1 MSDQVF
7 AACTEKTMPIAPE
20 VAEHI
25 LVNLARFEIE
35 AFECTRAAAPYRSAA
50 AAHADLRR
58 ETALQETLRQALLL
72 RNRAVATAPLRHIAE
87 QLGITLD
94 EEDLDWQ
101 RLAIEATKVLLDVS
115 EERQR
120 RDQGLY
126 DGPTVYFRSAMAKAR
141 ASAPAPAL
149 TAQNRAL
156 SMSTEQASAQFASR
170 LPVEPRV
177 PAETTSQPLDPNE
190 EKNETQHIGPTN
202 DLIRASLYGSTNLNP
217 EGQTVPQVPSVHS
230 GTIDPAVVRAAK
242 IAMRPPK
249 ITVDVERFSPDV
261 QSALRKARGITMAE
275 GLKLYI
281 EAKQLGYGDK
291 FEVEQMPDTQAGKAW
306 SKNSGPKGKVAL
318 AFWTEMFGD
327 PLLEE
332 VPTGDIRDALTL
344 LRQLPKQHGK
354 VPEQLAENGYRDLVE
369 RMDENEIK
377 DAAARKT
384 ALRAA
389 GAPSQAQIEAADT
402 DALVPR
408 LKVTTYLKHARM
420 MSAVG
425 RMLMAMNLID
435 ENPFKVCSV
444 PKDDEKRMRSQEGE
458 KIRVAW
464 DDRFYDLLR
473 TEVYLG
479 KTSEIGDP
487 LFWTPLMARFTG
499 ARMEE
504 VLQLSPKDFGRDKG
518 IDYIRIQ
525 HSDANNIKSM
535 SAERRIPIH
544 PALVELGLMK
554 LVELRRKQGEPRI
567 FPHLKR
573 GKAKETFSGN
583 FTKAFTYYRQT
594 RGVYWEGLDFH
605 ALRTTFHCDLLND
618 DRSDAI
624 RRKLMGHA
632 PVDTGEKNYA
642 PHYSIKSLY
651 KRILTIEVDT
661 SMIVSPFA
669 AVSPTEMRAKE
680 QHLRVV
686 SG

>member
-126 DGPTVYFRSAMAKAR
+126 DGPTVYFRSAMVKAR
-141 ASAPAPAL
+141 TSAPAPAL

-156 SMSTEQASAQFASR
+156 SMSTEQASAQFASNS
-170 LPVEPRV
+170 PVQQRDPVRTNIEPQS
-177 PAETTSQPLDPNE
+177 PHEEQIDEQNIASANE
-190 EKNETQHIGPTN
+190 
-202 DLIRASLYGSTNLNP
+202 LIRASLYGSTSLNLG
-217 EGQTVPQVPSVHS
+217 GQAVPQIPNSNSH
-230 GTIDPAVVRAAK
+230 TIDPAVVRAAK

-249 ITVDVERFSPDV
+249 ITLDVEKFSPEV
-261 QSALRKARGITMAE
+261 QSALRKKRGITMIE
-275 GLKLYI
+275 GLKFYV
-281 EAKQLGYGDK
+281 EAKQLGYGDH
-291 FEVEQMPDTQAGKAW
+291 FEVEQMYDSESGRSWAKNSIGKATF
-306 SKNSGPKGKVAL
+306 AL
-318 AFWTEMFGD
+318 AFWPE
-327 PLLEE
+327 LLGNPVFEDAL
-332 VPTGDIRDALTL
+332 TGDIRDALTI
-344 LRQLPKQHGK
+344 LRRLPNMHGK
-354 VPEQLAENGYRDLVE
+354 VPEQLVEDGYRDLIE
-369 RMDENEIK
+369 RMDEKEIK
-377 DAAARKT
+377 DAAALKAR
-384 ALRAA
+384 LRAA
-389 GAPSQAQIEAADT
+389 SMPSAAQVEAADIET
-402 DALVPR
+402 LVPR
-408 LKVTTYLKHARM
+408 ISVTTYLKHARV

-425 RMLMAMNLID
+425 RMLLAMNLID
-435 ENPFKVCSV
+435 ENPFQVCSV
-444 PKDDEKRMRSQEGE
+444 SKADESRLRSQEGE
-458 KIRVAW
+458 KTRIAW
-464 DDRFYDLLR
+464 DDRIYDLFR
-473 TEVYLG
+473 TEVFQG
-479 KTSEIGDP
+479 KTDEVGDP
-487 LFWTPLMARFTG
+487 LFWAPLIARFAG
-499 ARMEE
+499 PRMEE
-504 VLQLSPKDFGRDKG
+504 ILQLSPKDFGQNKG
-518 IDYIRIQ
+518 INYMCIK
-525 HSDANNIKSM
+525 HSEANTLKSS
-535 SAERRIPIH
+535 SAERRIPVH
-544 PALVELGLMK
+544 PTLVELGLMK
-554 LVELRRKQGEPRI
+554 LVSLRLKQGEPRL
-567 FPHLKR
+567 FPHLTR
-573 GKAKETFSGN
+573 GKAKETFGGN
-583 FTKAFTYYRQT
+583 FTKTFTYYRQT
-594 RGVYWEGLDFH
+594 RDVYWEGLDFH

-632 PVDTGEKNYA
+632 PVDTGEKNYS